1 MRDNLRLP
9 RRVLRA
15 YSSYIFMSLFDYEE
29 LETLICGQLELY
41 FEEQQDNCIN
51 ANGFT
56 PTNDVMV

>member
-1 MRDNLRLP
+1 
-9 RRVLRA
+9 
-15 YSSYIFMSLFDYEE
+15 MSLFDYEE